1 MDGDSLR
8 SARYCRT
15 LLWLLVDLLEFCFKN
30 SKNYV
35 RLEREIEFL
44 QNYSKIQNIRNGRQ
58 IQVEFDIPL
67 ELKKA
72 VY

>member
-1 MDGDSLR
+1 MAILYGQPAIAD
-8 SARYCRT
+8 AIVA
-15 LLWLLVDLLEFCFKN
+15 LVDLLEFCFKN

-67 ELKKA
+67 ELKRR
-72 VY
+72 